1 VRRYIYVCHA
11 PVARTWCTMPR
22 VLKCV
27 AWISIMAS
35 LHQSTRFVDR
45 TYEPIKISW
54 RGQDSVVVC
63 KVSDARVVG
72 RAYWIGGTRIRSF
85 VTGNDTNSNSSTKIA
100 NFLFDFNSKTCVYKL
115 RKKRRV
121 TPFGNTDNISG
132 EKNEKSRTKIKTKYI
147 YTWKRHGRR
156 RVNVRF

>member
-1 VRRYIYVCHA
+1 MAKTIFFHVYCSMLYKYCTIRTIHSIIIYLYCFWWKLNIYFNNNDIFFVARRYIYVCHA

-27 AWISIMAS
+27 AWISVMAS

-63 KVSDARVVG
+63 RVSILFRYLVKKCKYSI
-72 RAYWIGGTRIRSF
+72 RA
-85 VTGNDTNSNSSTKIA
+85 
-100 NFLFDFNSKTCVYKL
+100 
-115 RKKRRV
+115 
-121 TPFGNTDNISG
+121 
-132 EKNEKSRTKIKTKYI
+132 
-147 YTWKRHGRR
+147 
-156 RVNVRF
+156 VNMTLSCIP

>member
-1 VRRYIYVCHA
+1 MAKTFSAYNVVLYQYTIHTIYSKYFHCCSQKSNTYFNNTEIFFVVRRYIYVCHA

-27 AWISIMAS
+27 AWISVMAS

-63 KVSDARVVG
+63 KVSIYRLIP
-72 RAYWIGGTRIRSF
+72 RENMQIINT
-85 VTGNDTNSNSSTKIA
+85 
-100 NFLFDFNSKTCVYKL
+100 YKQ
-115 RKKRRV
+115 
-121 TPFGNTDNISG
+121 
-132 EKNEKSRTKIKTKYI
+132 
-147 YTWKRHGRR
+147 
-156 RVNVRF
+156 